1 MMESENVMIRDITIG
16 QYYKTD
22 SVIHRLDPRVKVVG
36 TFVYIISLFLFRQ
49 FTGFLL
55 TTFFLVWIV
64 LLSQVPLRFLLRG
77 LQPILCMLIFTAML
91 NLFWTPGT
99 TLLDLGVIHITVEG
113 VRRAVFLAL
122 RLILLILGSSIM
134 TLTTTP
140 DQLTDA
146 LESLLAPLKRLR
158 LPVHEVAM
166 MMSIALRFIP
176 ILIEETNKIMKA
188 QMARGADFESG
199 NVLRRLKSMIP
210 ILVPLFASSIR
221 RATEL
226 ANAMDA
232 RCYHGGDGRTKMKPL
247 QYHSGDRRAYLV
259 IGIYLV
265 LIFCLGKWMPW

>member
-1 MMESENVMIRDITIG
+1 MIRDITIG
-16 QYYKTD
+16 QYYKAD
-22 SVIHRLDPRVKVVG
+22 SLIHQLDPRVKIVG
-36 TFVYIISLFLFRQ
+36 TLVYLISLFLFRQ

-55 TTFFLVWIV
+55 TTLFFAWIV
-64 LLSQVPLRFLLRG
+64 SLSKVPLRFFLRG
-77 LQPILCMLIFTAML
+77 LRPIMYMLIFTAML

-99 TLLDLGVIHITVEG
+99 TLLKWGVIHITVEG

-140 DQLTDA
+140 NQLTDGM
-146 LESLLAPLKRLR
+146 ESLLAPLKRIH

-199 NVLRRLKSMIP
+199 NVLQRLKSMIP

-232 RCYHGGDGRTKMKPL
+232 RCYHGGTGRTKMKPL
-247 QYHSGDRRAYLV
+247 QYCSKDRQAYLL
-259 IGIYLV
+259 IGIYLILV
-265 LIFCLGKWMPW
+265 FCLGRWMPW

>member
-1 MMESENVMIRDITIG
+1 MIESENVMIRDITIG
-16 QYYKTD
+16 QYYKADT
-22 SVIHRLDPRVKVVG
+22 VIHRLDPRVKVVG

-55 TTFFLVWIV
+55 TGFFFSWIV
-64 LLSQVPLRFLLRG
+64 ILSQVPPRFLLRG
-77 LQPILCMLIFTAML
+77 LRPIMYMLIFTAML

-99 TLLDLGVIHITVEG
+99 ALLEWGVIHVTVEG

-122 RLILLILGSSIM
+122 RLILLILGSSVM

-140 DQLTDA
+140 NQLTDA
-146 LESLLAPLKRLR
+146 MESLLAPLKRLH

-232 RCYHGGDGRTKMKPL
+232 RCYHGGAGRTKMKPL
-247 QYHSGDRRAYLV
+247 QYHSRDRQAYLL
-259 IGIYLV
+259 IGIYLI
-265 LIFCLGKWMPW
+265 LIFCLGRWMPW

>member
-1 MMESENVMIRDITIG
+1 MIRDITIG
-16 QYYKTD
+16 QYYKAD
-22 SVIHRLDPRVKVVG
+22 SLIHRLDPRVKVVG
-36 TFVYIISLFLFRQ
+36 TLAYIISLFLFRQ
-49 FTGFLL
+49 FSGFLL
-55 TTFFLVWIV
+55 SVLFFGLIV
-64 LLSQVPLRFLLRG
+64 YLSQVPLRFILRG
-77 LQPILCMLIFTAML
+77 LRPIMCMLVFTAML

-99 TLLDLGVIHITVEG
+99 SLLDLGVIHITIEG
-113 VRRAVFLAL
+113 VRRTVFLAL

-140 DQLTDA
+140 NQLTDA
-146 LESLLAPLKRLR
+146 MENLLAPLNRFHM
-158 LPVHEVAM
+158 PVHEVAM

-221 RATEL
+221 RATDL

-232 RCYHGGDGRTKMKPL
+232 RCYHGGSGRTKMKPL
-247 QYHSGDRRAYLV
+247 QYQGRDRQAYLI
-259 IGIYLV
+259 IGIYLI
-265 LIFCLGKWMPW
+265 LMFCLGRWMPW

>member
-1 MMESENVMIRDITIG
+1 MIRDITIG

-22 SVIHRLDPRVKVVG
+22 SLIHKLDPRVKVVG

-55 TTFFLVWIV
+55 TAMFFAWIV
-64 LLSQVPLRFLLRG
+64 YLSQVPFRFLLRG
-77 LQPILCMLIFTAML
+77 LRPIMCMLIFTAML

-99 TLLDLGVIHITVEG
+99 PLLELGIIHITLEG

-122 RLILLILGSSIM
+122 RLILLILGSSVM

-140 DQLTDA
+140 NQLTDA
-146 LESLLAPLKRLR
+146 LESLLAPLKRIHM
-158 LPVHEVAM
+158 PVHEVAM

-221 RATEL
+221 RATDL

-232 RCYHGGDGRTKMKPL
+232 RCYHGGTGRTKMKPL
-247 QYHSGDRRAYLV
+247 QYQSKDRVAYV
-259 IGIYLV
+259 VVVIYLII
-265 LIFCLGKWMPW
+265 IFCLGRWMPW